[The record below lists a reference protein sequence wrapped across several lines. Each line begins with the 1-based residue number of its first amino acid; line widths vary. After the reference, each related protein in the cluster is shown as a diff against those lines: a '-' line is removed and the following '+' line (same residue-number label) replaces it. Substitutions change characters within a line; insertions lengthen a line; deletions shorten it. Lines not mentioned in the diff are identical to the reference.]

1 VGLPSNDP
9 SYPPGKTTILK
20 DVAGIMEK
28 NGLATLYLN
37 CDIEENLSQL
47 DTSSLT
53 KLSTLFQKSQ
63 LIFIDEAQNLSNPGL
78 TLKIIHDNLPN
89 IKIVATGSSSFK
101 LKNSVSDALTGRYFD
116 FLLYPLSF
124 REAASSL
131 TLSNNEAIKKSQ
143 FDAILSSILTYGLY
157 PEVYLEPIN
166 GQKEA
171 LLLKITESYLF
182 KDVFS
187 FQKVRRSQVL
197 VNLAKALAYQIG
209 SPISENELSKRLG
222 IDRKTVMKY
231 LDILEQTYVIFR
243 VYPYSKNPQR
253 EIGRSYKVYFVD
265 LGVRNALIQNFQP
278 LEIRPDVGPLWENF
292 FISERVKL
300 VANKIINVQFNYWK
314 TYDGAKVDLIEHQSG
329 QEMRA
334 FKCKYSQSPLS
345 KGAYSFTKRYE
356 TNISL
361 ISKDNYQD
369 YTG

>member
-1 VGLPSNDP
+1 MVGIKCHFYIDVHTIRRNNGTMIPRLIQEKVIASLQRNDKIHLIFGP
-9 SYPPGKTTILK
+9 RQSGKTTILK

-171 LLLKITESYLF
+171 LL
-182 KDVFS
+182 
-187 FQKVRRSQVL
+187 
-197 VNLAKALAYQIG
+197 
-209 SPISENELSKRLG
+209 
-222 IDRKTVMKY
+222 
-231 LDILEQTYVIFR
+231 
-243 VYPYSKNPQR
+243 
-253 EIGRSYKVYFVD
+253 
-265 LGVRNALIQNFQP
+265 
-278 LEIRPDVGPLWENF
+278 
-292 FISERVKL
+292 
-300 VANKIINVQFNYWK
+300 
-314 TYDGAKVDLIEHQSG
+314 
-329 QEMRA
+329 
-334 FKCKYSQSPLS
+334 
-345 KGAYSFTKRYE
+345 
-356 TNISL
+356 
-361 ISKDNYQD
+361 
-369 YTG
+369 